1 MSRCIVVQ
9 GQTNPQYVKQIKECF
24 KGNHIIFST
33 WEGTDRDIWD
43 EWDVVLY
50 NPIPADKGVANLN
63 LQRVSSLK
71 GFLKGKEMGFK
82 RVLKWRSDF
91 ICANGEELLKLF
103 PEDKMNFYAWHGVDK
118 YVMDFFMEGDMDEM
132 INLFSFDGM
141 NARFPEQAFTNRMF
155 HLGLDSKA
163 HFVCKDIFEPND
175 IKWLKHNYWL
185 SQNTLDN
192 RYENKITL

>member
-24 KGNHIIFST
+24 KGYHIIFST
-33 WEGTDRDIWD
+33 WEGTDRDIYD

-91 ICANGEELLKLF
+91 ICASGEELFKLF
-103 PEDKMNFYAWHGVDK
+103 PEDKLSFYAWHRDN
-118 YVMDFFMEGDMDEM
+118 YVTDFFMEGDIDEM

-155 HLGLDSKA
+155 ELGLDSKA

-175 IKWLKHNYWL
+175 IKWLKRNYWF
-185 SQNTLDN
+185 SFNTLDN
-192 RYENKITL
+192 DYRNKIII

>member
-33 WEGTDRDIWD
+33 WEGTDTDIYD

-50 NPIPADKGVANLN
+50 NPIPADKGIKNLN

-71 GFLKGKEMGFK
+71 GFLKGKGMGFK

-91 ICANGEELLKLF
+91 ICKDSEELLKLF
-103 PEDKMNFYAWHGVDK
+103 PEDKMSFYAWHRDN
-118 YVMDFFMEGDMDEM
+118 YVTDFFMEGDIDEM

-141 NARFPEQAFTNRMF
+141 NARFPEQAFTNSLMG
-155 HLGLDSKA
+155 LGLASKT
-163 HFVCKDIFEPND
+163 HFVCKDINESND
-175 IKWLKHNYWL
+175 IKWLKHDYWF
-185 SQNTLDN
+185 SENTLDN
-192 RYENKITL
+192 NYRNKII

>member
-1 MSRCIVVQ
+1 MSRCIIVQ
-9 GQTNPQYVKQIKECF
+9 GQTNVEYVKQIKESF

-33 WEGTDRDIWD
+33 WEGTDTDIYD
-43 EWDVVLY
+43 EWDVVLF

-71 GFLKGKEMGFK
+71 GFLKAKAMGFK

-91 ICANGEELLKLF
+91 ICASGEELLKLF
-103 PEDKMNFYAWHGVDK
+103 PEDKMSFYAWHRDN
-118 YVMDFFMEGDMDEM
+118 YVTDFFMEGDIDEM

-155 HLGLDSKA
+155 ELGLDSKA

-175 IKWLKHNYWL
+175 IKWLKPNYWF
-185 SQNTLDN
+185 SFNTLDN
-192 RYENKITL
+192 DYRNKIII

>member
-9 GQTNPQYVKQIKECF
+9 GQTNAEYVKQIKESF
-24 KGNHIIFST
+24 KGYHIIFST
-33 WEGTDRDIWD
+33 WEGTDRDIYD
-43 EWDVVLY
+43 EWDVVLF

-91 ICANGEELLKLF
+91 ICASGEELFKLF
-103 PEDKMNFYAWHGVDK
+103 PEDKLSFYAWHRDN
-118 YVMDFFMEGDMDEM
+118 YVTDFFMEGDIDEM

-155 HLGLDSKA
+155 ELGLASKA
-163 HFVCKDIFEPND
+163 HFVCKDINESNN
-175 IKWLKHNYWL
+175 IKWLKHDYWF

-192 RYENKITL
+192 NYRNKII

>member
-9 GQTNPQYVKQIKECF
+9 GQTNAEYVKQIKESF

-33 WEGTDRDIWD
+33 WEGTDTDIYD
-43 EWDVVLY
+43 EWDVVLF

-91 ICANGEELLKLF
+91 ICADGEELFKLF
-103 PEDKMNFYAWHGVDK
+103 PEDKLSFYAWHRDN
-118 YVMDFFMEGDMDEM
+118 YVTDFFMEGDIDEM

-155 HLGLDSKA
+155 ELGLDSKA

-175 IKWLKHNYWL
+175 IKWLKPNYWL
-185 SQNTLDN
+185 SANTLDN
-192 RYENKITL
+192 DYRNKIII

>member
-1 MSRCIVVQ
+1 MSRCIIVQ
-9 GQTNPQYVKQIKECF
+9 GQTNAEYVKQIKESF

-33 WEGTDRDIWD
+33 WEGTDTDIYD

-50 NPIPADKGVANLN
+50 NPIPADKGIKNLN

-103 PEDKMNFYAWHGVDK
+103 PEDKISFYAWHRDN
-118 YVMDFFMEGDMDEM
+118 YITDFFMEGDIDDIIIIEHEIAFRTKS
-132 INLFSFDGM
+132 INPS
-141 NARFPEQAFTNRMF
+141 
-155 HLGLDSKA
+155 
-163 HFVCKDIFEPND
+163 
-175 IKWLKHNYWL
+175 
-185 SQNTLDN
+185 
-192 RYENKITL
+192 

>member
-9 GQTNPQYVKQIKECF
+9 GQTNPQYVKQIKESF
-24 KGNHIIFST
+24 KGYHIIFST
-33 WEGTDRDIWD
+33 WEGTDRDIYD
-43 EWDVVLY
+43 EWDVVLF

-91 ICANGEELLKLF
+91 ICASGEELFKLF
-103 PEDKMNFYAWHGVDK
+103 PEDKLSFYAWHRDN
-118 YVMDFFMEGDMDEM
+118 YVTDFFMEGDIDEM

-155 HLGLDSKA
+155 ELGLDSKA

-175 IKWLKHNYWL
+175 IKWLKPNYWL
-185 SQNTLDN
+185 SANTLDN
-192 RYENKITL
+192 DYRNKIII

>member
-1 MSRCIVVQ
+1 MSTCIVVQ
-9 GQTNPQYVKQIKECF
+9 GETNPQYVKQIKECF
-24 KGNHIIFST
+24 KGKHIIFST
-33 WEGTDRDIWD
+33 WEGTDRDIYD

-71 GFLKGKEMGFK
+71 GFLKAKEMGFK

-91 ICANGEELLKLF
+91 MCASGEELFKLF
-103 PEDKMNFYAWHGVDK
+103 PDDKVSFYAWHRDN
-118 YVMDFFMEGDMDEM
+118 YVTDFFMEGDIDEM

-155 HLGLDSKA
+155 ELGLDSKA

-175 IKWLKHNYWL
+175 IKWLKQNYWL
-185 SQNTLDN
+185 SFNTLNNDY
-192 RYENKITL
+192 RNKIII

>member
-9 GQTNPQYVKQIKECF
+9 GQTNPQYVKQIKESF

-43 EWDVVLY
+43 EWDVLLY
-50 NPIPADKGVANLN
+50 NTMPIDNGVKNLYA
-63 LQRVSSLK
+63 QKVSSIN
-71 GFLKGKEMGFK
+71 GFLKAKEMGFK

-91 ICANGEELLKLF
+91 ICANGEALLKLF
-103 PEDKMNFYAWHGVDK
+103 PEDKMSFYAWHGEDK
-118 YVMDFFMEGDMDEM
+118 YVMDFFMEGDVDEM
-132 INLFSFDGM
+132 INLFSFDTL
-141 NARFPEQAFTNRMF
+141 NYKFPEEALTKRMF
-155 HLGLDSKA
+155 HLGLDTKA
-163 HFVCKDIFEPND
+163 NFVCKDIFEPND

-185 SQNTLDN
+185 SENTLDN